1 MGKENQIEI
10 RNLTANDV
18 LGVAQ
23 IKVDGWRTAYK
34 GIMDDEFLNSLDVET
49 QAQQFAECVGSN
61 NFIVAIL
68 NGEVVGFCR
77 FIYDNSLSPNIDY
90 ADCELTAIYVRPD
103 LKNQGI
109 GTRMFKEVV
118 KRFKDKNKTTMI
130 LWCLADNVNSVEFY
144 KHMGGEIK
152 EERMVDVGDKQY
164 KEVGIVYDFK
174 GDKLC

>member
-109 GTRMFKEVV
+109 GTKMFKEVV
-118 KRFKDKNKTTMI
+118 KRFKDKNGSI
-130 LWCLADNVNSVEFY
+130 ICRELLEGIESSNSPIPSPRTDGYY
-144 KHMGGEIK
+144 KK
-152 EERMVDVGDKQY
+152 N
-164 KEVGIVYDFK
+164 FK
-174 GDKLC
+174 SVIISN

>member
-10 RNLTANDV
+10 RNLTADDV

-23 IKVDGWRTAYK
+23 IKINSWKETYK
-34 GIMDDEFLNSLDVET
+34 EIIKDEFLDSLSVET
-49 QAQQFAECVGSN
+49 QAQQFAKLVGSD

-90 ADCELTAIYVRPD
+90 ADCELAAIYVRPD
-103 LKNQGI
+103 LKGQGI
-109 GTRMFKEVV
+109 GTKMFKEAM
-118 KRFKDKNKTTMI
+118 KRFKDQNKTTMI

-152 EERMVDVGDKQY
+152 EERMVGVGDKQY
-164 KEVGIVYDFK
+164 KEVGIVYDV
-174 GDKLC
+174 